1 MKIYRLKKSQK
12 LPITIDEAWA
22 FFSNP
27 VNLKTITPD
36 YMGFNIVNPEKSKMY
51 SGQIIKYKVSPL
63 FNIKMN
69 WVTEISHVKENK
81 LFVDEQRFGPYKF
94 WHHKHIFEE
103 INNGIEAIDV
113 LDYVVPF
120 GFIGQIFHPYLVQPK
135 LEEIFDYRKNKLEE
149 IFGQYHD

>member
-1 MKIYRLKKSQK
+1 MRIYRLKKSQK

-27 VNLKTITPD
+27 ANLKIITPD

-120 GFIGQIFHPYLVQPK
+120 GFIGQIFHPYLVQPM
-135 LEEIFDYRKNKLEE
+135 LEEIFNYRKNKLEE

>member
-1 MKIYRLKKSQK
+1 MRIYRLKKSQK

-103 INNGIEAIDV
+103 INNGIEAIDL

>member
-1 MKIYRLKKSQK
+1 MRIYRLKKSQK

-36 YMGFNIVNPEKSKMY
+36 YMGFNIVNQEKSKMY

>member
-1 MKIYRLKKSQK
+1 MRIYRLKKSQK

-69 WVTEISHVKENK
+69 WVTEVSHVKENK

>member
-1 MKIYRLKKSQK
+1 MRIYRLKKSQK

>member
-1 MKIYRLKKSQK
+1 MRIYRLKKSQK

-27 VNLKTITPD
+27 ENLKIITPD

-81 LFVDEQRFGPYKF
+81 FFVDEQRFGPYKF

-103 INNGIEAIDV
+103 INNGIEAIDL

-120 GFIGQIFHPYLVQPK
+120 GLIGQIFHPYLVQPK
-135 LEEIFDYRKNKLEE
+135 LEEIFNYRKNKLEE

>member
-1 MKIYRLKKSQK
+1 MRIYRLKKSQK

-135 LEEIFDYRKNKLEE
+135 LEEIFNYRKNKLEE

>member
-1 MKIYRLKKSQK
+1 MRIYRLKKSQK

-27 VNLKTITPD
+27 ENLKIITPD

-81 LFVDEQRFGPYKF
+81 FFVDEQRFGPYKF

-120 GFIGQIFHPYLVQPK
+120 GLIGQIFHPYLVQPK
-135 LEEIFDYRKNKLEE
+135 LEEIFNYRKNKLEE